1 MSCWIWSACCS
12 KAGRLA
18 PAVEHVARL
27 GAVKL
32 RDIEAQTVGPGR
44 NRKVE
49 TGDALGLLVE
59 QQKGPEGHR
68 KNGAKEHEHAGKA
81 EAQAPA
87 NRQVAHEPSHTERI
101 TSPFL

>member
-1 MSCWIWSACCS
+1 M
-12 KAGRLA
+12 
-18 PAVEHVARL
+18 
-27 GAVKL
+27 KL

-87 NRQVAHEPSHTERI
+87 NRQVAHEPSHAAHHFTI
-101 TSPFL
+101 PVKSAVSPFSSKCRENSCPTATGLFDP